1 MDLDNVD
8 LAFLIYRDNNT
19 FLRRSKEDDFGFVLS
34 ELISDRNKK
43 LRLADVLDQAEINSW
58 IFFLYLLLNVLVYV
72 DILSFRTD
80 QHIVIYGKILDSMF
94 ELKSLSSFNCIFAE
108 KGTLYLKA

>member
-43 LRLADVLDQAEINSW
+43 LRLADVLDQAEINS
-58 IFFLYLLLNVLVYV
+58 
-72 DILSFRTD
+72 
-80 QHIVIYGKILDSMF
+80 
-94 ELKSLSSFNCIFAE
+94 
-108 KGTLYLKA
+108 